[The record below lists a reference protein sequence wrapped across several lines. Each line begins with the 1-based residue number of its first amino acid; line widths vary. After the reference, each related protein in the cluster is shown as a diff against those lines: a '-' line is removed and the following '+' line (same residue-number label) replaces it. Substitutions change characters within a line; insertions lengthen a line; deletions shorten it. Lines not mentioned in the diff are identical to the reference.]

1 MTIDVAYR
9 LGKALPP
16 RPIKLKIPGWA
27 GINNYHGD
35 GGPPQPWHC
44 VPFVE
49 GSTYGIEFLYPYE
62 EEQTVTR
69 VNGEVQFGNP
79 DLPFKCFASGH
90 YGYQSGTDIKI
101 PEGYVIRLEPHPRY
115 FVDEIGD
122 VPLMLPGHLQTQWW
136 TRYFF
141 IVFKSPFE
149 GQKHVFRYG
158 EPFGQFLVVPKKP
171 EYKLRGQTT
180 EEATERSQ
188 LSELTFLYD
197 EYLGQNSWRAD
208 NGIPFNDKY
217 KQMATA
223 YSKEGMEGIKKLMDQ
238 CREKGEE
245 KMQEVQEERSKR
257 MRRISRHL
265 IKRDKNEHQD

>member
-1 MTIDVAYR
+1 VTIEIAYR

-16 RPIKLKIPGWA
+16 RPIKLKLPGWA
-27 GINNYHGD
+27 GENNYHGN

-49 GSTYGIEFLYPYE
+49 GNTYGIEFLYPYE
-62 EEQTVTR
+62 EEQIVSKE
-69 VNGEVQFGNP
+69 NGQIRFHNP

-90 YGYQSGTDIKI
+90 YGYQSGTDIQI

-115 FVDEIGD
+115 FVDETGE
-122 VPLMLPGHLQTQWW
+122 VPLMVPGHIQTQWW

-141 IVFKSPFE
+141 IVFKTPLE
-149 GQKHVFRYG
+149 GQKHIFRYG

-171 EYKLRGQTT
+171 EYKLREQTY
-180 EEATERSQ
+180 EEKIERSQ

-197 EYLGQNSWRAD
+197 EFLGQNTWMAD

-217 KQMATA
+217 KQLASA
-223 YSKEGMEGIKKLMDQ
+223 YAKNGMQGVKDLFEKCREIGEERQSKEKEKQDEKK
-238 CREKGEE
+238 K
-245 KMQEVQEERSKR
+245 K
-257 MRRISRHL
+257 ISRRL
-265 IKRDKNEHQD
+265 IKRQK